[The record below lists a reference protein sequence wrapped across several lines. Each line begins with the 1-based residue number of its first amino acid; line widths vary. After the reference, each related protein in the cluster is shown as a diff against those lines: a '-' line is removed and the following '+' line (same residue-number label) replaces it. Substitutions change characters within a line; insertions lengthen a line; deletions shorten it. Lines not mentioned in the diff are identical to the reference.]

1 MLPRSARIENHMKL
15 LLSTTAFTALLA
27 ISSCHSVGEAS
38 HGQVADSKT
47 ASTATAVE
55 ADVHVEVQAGDSKPT
70 SAHAVPATSITEE
83 EFKALHKP
91 PSNVAPP
98 RHGEMIEIDGTRAYL
113 SLPAEAKTPMPGVV
127 VIHEWWGLNENIMY
141 WADRLAAEG
150 YAAIAVDLYGGIVAT
165 DTDTAYSA
173 MNAVDP
179 VRAVHTMVAAEE
191 FLRTSPRI
199 LAPRTASIG
208 WCFGGSQSLQ
218 LALASPELDAAVVY
232 YGNPIVDAAKLAP
245 MHAELL
251 GIFGTRDRSI
261 PPEKVA
267 AFEKALA
274 AANKTATIRSF
285 DAEHAFANPSSARYD
300 EGAAAEA
307 WTIVRAFLKSKLA
320 APAR

>member
-1 MLPRSARIENHMKL
+1 MKL
-15 LLSTTAFTALLA
+15 SVSNTLLAALLA
-27 ISSCHSVGEAS
+27 LSSCRSTREA
-38 HGQVADSKT
+38 GPGRVAESESAAT
-47 ASTATAVE
+47 TAVDSAE
-55 ADVHVEVQAGDSKPT
+55 QVRIQPTGSKAD
-70 SAHAVPATSITEE
+70 SAHALPATAISEE

-91 PSNVAPP
+91 PTNIAPP

-113 SLPAEAKTPMPGVV
+113 SLPPGAKAPIPGVI
-127 VIHEWWGLNENIMY
+127 VIHEWWGLNANIMY
-141 WADRLAAEG
+141 WADRIAAEG
-150 YAAIAVDLYGGIVAT
+150 YAAIAVDLYGGVVAT

-173 MNAVDP
+173 MNVVDP
-179 VRAVHTMVAAEE
+179 ARAVQTMLAAEE
-191 FLRTSPRI
+191 FLRTYPRI

-232 YGNPIVDAAKLAP
+232 YGNPIVDPAKLTP
-245 MHAELL
+245 MRAELL

-274 AANKTATIRSF
+274 TAHKTATIRSF

-307 WTIVRAFLKSKLA
+307 WTIVRAFLKSKLT
-320 APAR
+320 APAH